1 MLQAC
6 QFTQYTACKVQWT
19 VHYQGAL
26 TLIEVAAAHSAVK
39 KSIDLTHQQ
48 GCPNQFERTSTCLVL
63 QPCHMQASSH
73 SLERRIDNHGTEDCA
88 AA

>member
-26 TLIEVAAAHSAVK
+26 TLIEAAAAHSAAK
-39 KSIDLTHQQ
+39 KGIDLTHQQ
-48 GCPNQFERTSTCLVL
+48 DGPDQLKSTATCFVL
-63 QPCHMQASSH
+63 QPCQMQSSSH
-73 SLERRIDNHGTEDCA
+73 SLERRIDNHGMEDCTA
-88 AA
+88 A